1 MSNLKIDSL
10 LKCLCDIEDG
20 VSGCRRDERLCR
32 RYHTPEI
39 IKYFKTLKKIDWQLK
54 STNNDIL
61 LEENV
66 RFYKRLRFLFN
77 IFVPKD
83 NLI

>member
-1 MSNLKIDSL
+1 MSKYFKIDSL

-39 IKYFKTLKKIDWQLK
+39 IKYFKTFKKLIGNL
-54 STNNDIL
+54 N
-61 LEENV
+61 
-66 RFYKRLRFLFN
+66 RLITIHF
-77 IFVPKD
+77 
-83 NLI
+83 

>member
-1 MSNLKIDSL
+1 MSKYLKVDSL

-39 IKYFKTLKKIDWQLK
+39 IKYLKTFKK
-54 STNNDIL
+54 
-61 LEENV
+61 
-66 RFYKRLRFLFN
+66 
-77 IFVPKD
+77 
-83 NLI
+83 